1 MHGRQAAGLLI
12 LAWLLLALAHAA
24 AAAEPAFPP
33 LGGRVVDEAQILSPA
48 AEARLSAQLEAHEK
62 ATSNQVVVAT
72 LASLQGY
79 DIADYGTRLARQWQI
94 GQGERDNG
102 VVLIVAPNER
112 AVRIE
117 VGYGLEGDLPDA
129 IASNIVQTAIL
140 PAFRAGNME
149 AGVEAGVAAILAA
162 IEGTYEPLP
171 KERTQ
176 DGAVPDW
183 IIPLIFVGVWMLIIG
198 GAAYGRR
205 RRGLAPWIIMGGG
218 LGGLGGSGGGR
229 GRSSGFGGGGFRGG
243 GGSFGGGGASGR
255 W

>member
-1 MHGRQAAGLLI
+1 MAGAIAARLL
-12 LAWLLLALAHAA
+12 AGVLLLVIAQAPATAA
-24 AAAEPAFPP
+24 DPAFPA
-33 LGGRVVDEAQILSPA
+33 LTGRVVDQAEVLSPA
-48 AEARLSAQLEAHEK
+48 VEARLTAQLEAHEK

-79 DIADYGTRLARQWQI
+79 DIADYGVRLARHWQI
-94 GQGERDNG
+94 GQRGRDNG

-117 VGYGLEGDLPDA
+117 VGYGLEGALPDA
-129 IASNIVQTAIL
+129 IASNIIQTAIL
-140 PAFRAGNME
+140 PAFRAGNLE

-171 KERTQ
+171 EPSQR
-176 DGAVPDW
+176 DASVPEW
-183 IIPLIFVGVWMLIIG
+183 VIPLIFFGVWLFIVG
-198 GAAYGRR
+198 TAARAR
-205 RRGLAPWIIMGGG
+205 RRGGRGPWIITGGG
-218 LGGLGGSGGGR
+218 LGGGWGGRSGG
-229 GRSSGFGGGGFRGG
+229 GFGGGFSGG

>member
-1 MHGRQAAGLLI
+1 VVGPLALL
-12 LAWLLLALAHAA
+12 LWLLLAIAQSA
-24 AAAEPAFPP
+24 AAAEPDFPP
-33 LGGRVVDEAQILSPA
+33 LSGRVVDQAGILSPQ
-48 AEARLSAQLEAHEK
+48 AEARLTAQLEAHEK

-72 LASLQGY
+72 LASLEGY
-79 DIADYGTRLARQWQI
+79 DIADYGTRLGRHWQI

-102 VVLIVAPNER
+102 ALLIVAPNER

-140 PAFRAGNME
+140 PAFRAGQME

-162 IEGTYEPLP
+162 IEGSYEALP
-171 KERTQ
+171 QEREPSRGTL
-176 DGAVPDW
+176 PDW
-183 IIPLIFVGVWMLIIG
+183 VIPLIFFGVWLFIAG

-205 RRGLAPWIIMGGG
+205 RRGGWGPWIIGGG
-218 LGGLGGSGGGR
+218 LGGGFGGRSGGG
-229 GRSSGFGGGGFRGG
+229 GFSSGGGFRGG